1 MNKKK
6 IIKILDRIYKKPLT
20 CLTAYSPSVA
30 KILDGRV
37 DFILIGDSLGST
49 LYGMQNSRGVTMSMM
64 INHGKAVKRNVKK
77 SVTIIDMP
85 YKTYE
90 TKRRAFINAKKLM
103 NSTGVKLLKLEINRK
118 NVSIIKH
125 LSDKNINVISHIGV
139 TPQSF
144 KDFRKIR
151 SVGRTKY
158 EKEKLINLALL
169 SEKAGAKCLLLE
181 CVSTDTA
188 KDINSNVSIP
198 TIGIGSSKF
207 CDGQVLVFDDLINM
221 ENKLHKPKFVKNY
234 MNFEFFAKKAV
245 NNFIKDVN
253 KKKFPNKKYSY

>member
-1 MNKKK
+1 MNKK

-49 LYGMQNSRGVTMSMM
+49 LYGMQNFRGVTMSMM
-64 INHGKAVKRNVKK
+64 INHGKAVKRNVK
-77 SVTIIDMP
+77 SITIIDMP

-125 LSDKNINVISHIGV
+125 LSDKNINVISHI
-139 TPQSF
+139 
-144 KDFRKIR
+144 
-151 SVGRTKY
+151 
-158 EKEKLINLALL
+158 EL
-169 SEKAGAKCLLLE
+169 
-181 CVSTDTA
+181 
-188 KDINSNVSIP
+188 
-198 TIGIGSSKF
+198 
-207 CDGQVLVFDDLINM
+207 
-221 ENKLHKPKFVKNY
+221 LHKALKILGKLDLSVEQNMKRKN
-234 MNFEFFAKKAV
+234 
-245 NNFIKDVN
+245 
-253 KKKFPNKKYSY
+253 